1 MAGLLPAL
9 AKAQNL
15 AKYGIIDQQ
24 APLGTYGFNN
34 NNNNNNNGNNG
45 FGSGSNNGNNG
56 LGGGLNGNNNNGNN
70 GNNGFVGGLNGN
82 VGIGGVS
89 GPSVEEVNLKML
101 RGSVPGTPG
110 VDYPIFSQAPI
121 TNFDCSDKI
130 FGGYYADVDAQC
142 QSFHICGRDGGQGWS
157 FICPNGTIFNQAY
170 LICDW

>member
-1 MAGLLPAL
+1 MPVL

-15 AKYGIIDQQ
+15 AKYGIVEQQ

-34 NNNNNNNGNNG
+34 GNNG
-45 FGSGSNNGNNG
+45 FGSGSNGNNGFGGGNNGNNG
-56 LGGGLNGNNNNGNN
+56 FGGGFDGNN

-130 FGGYYADVDAQC
+130 FGGKL
-142 QSFHICGRDGGQGWS
+142 IG
-157 FICPNGTIFNQAY
+157 NQDPEHV
-170 LICDW
+170 LNLFVLFS